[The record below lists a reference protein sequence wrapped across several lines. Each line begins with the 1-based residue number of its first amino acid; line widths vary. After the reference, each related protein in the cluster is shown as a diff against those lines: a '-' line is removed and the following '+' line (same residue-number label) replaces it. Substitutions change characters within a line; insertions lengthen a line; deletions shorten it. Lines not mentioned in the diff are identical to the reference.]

1 MQVQDVPR
9 WAWALI
15 GVVVGLLIAY
25 VWTGSEPGVVRDVSA
40 QQFRN
45 YAARTSNHEAAR
57 GEPILTDI
65 VVYPPVEGA
74 YGRAVYPVTFKEL
87 RFQGDTPVRVSRGVN
102 AEVPFIERS
111 ENANN
116 TVIDFLKSIEERN
129 PQMRW
134 RYAIER
140 ESRYA
145 YAIGAGAGLV
155 LIGGVWPSLVR
166 LLVGAGLGRAASE
179 EKAEKATRR
188 SSKPS
193 KAVAPDLAPK
203 GPSAADE
210 RALRDYTSELESK
223 VGPAGAGEAG
233 AGEAG
238 AGEVGAGP
246 AHGGSGH
253 VEPRDAVVKP
263 LGGTNASGG
272 ESTQTPHVE
281 VAKEDVKFEGE
292 WYPVARPAHHDPKP
306 PGKA

>member
-9 WAWALI
+9 WAWALT
-15 GVVVGLLIAY
+15 GAVVGLLIAY
-25 VWTGSEPGVVRDVSA
+25 VWTGSEPGVGRDVSG

-45 YAARTSNHEAAR
+45 YAVRTSNHEAAR

-65 VVYPPVEGA
+65 VVYPPVQGA
-74 YGRAVYPVTFKEL
+74 YGRPVYPVTFKEL
-87 RFQGDTPVRVSRGVN
+87 RFLGDKPVRVSRGVN

-116 TVIDFLKSIEERN
+116 TVIDFLRSIEARN

-140 ESRYA
+140 EAKYA
-145 YAIGAGAGLV
+145 YAIGAGAGLI

-166 LLVGAGLGRAASE
+166 LLVGAGLGRVDKQ
-179 EKAEKATRR
+179 EKPENPTRR
-188 SSKPS
+188 SSMPS

-223 VGPAGAGEAG
+223 VGPIASDPSSAGDGR
-233 AGEAG
+233 
-238 AGEVGAGP
+238 P
-246 AHGGSGH
+246 TTH

-263 LGGTNASGG
+263 LGGTNASSG
-272 ESTQTPHVE
+272 ESTQTPHIE
-281 VAKEDVKFEGE
+281 EAKEDVKFEGE
-292 WYPVARPAHHDPKP
+292 WYPVARPARRDPKP